1 VEYGTFGSG
10 TVGKFFGLSAFGLSY
25 LTNVD
30 TWRMSVGFAKGAN
43 VDPNDSSKTLPDCAG
58 ATAADG
64 CFPDPEQIKGTI
76 LPRTIDQVRI
86 HLLTI
91 RALQPQF
98 RVAVWHFMFSLQA
111 GFEFRLGNILETGS
125 TINYRDVEGGPFN
138 GFFAADLLVSGRFN
152 LRYYLVDGL
161 YIMGQANY
169 SQFLLNIL
177 GTSTNNGVQSSSSWG
192 LNVGVGYGF

>member
-1 VEYGTFGSG
+1 
-10 TVGKFFGLSAFGLSY
+10 
-25 LTNVD
+25 
-30 TWRMSVGFAKGAN
+30 M
-43 VDPNDSSKTLPDCAG
+43 
-58 ATAADG
+58 
-64 CFPDPEQIKGTI
+64 
-76 LPRTIDQVRI
+76 
-86 HLLTI
+86 
-91 RALQPQF
+91 
-98 RVAVWHFMFSLQA
+98 
-111 GFEFRLGNILETGS
+111 